1 MKLQPHTIIV
11 ALLPLLLAGACGGG
25 SRSLTTTAPV
35 PTQLRALQASL
46 APYSSLALAKKG
58 GYTAQI
64 TDCMSNGDE
73 GAMGL
78 HFGNP
83 ALIDSVPDAR
93 HPEVLIYEPGHNGEM
108 SLVGVEFV
116 VPFALVPKTG
126 KAPELFGQKFAPND
140 VFGLWGL
147 HVWTHRT
154 NPSGKFASWNPRVHC

>member
-1 MKLQPHTIIV
+1 MMLRRYTIATV
-11 ALLPLLLAGACGGG
+11 ALVAPLLAAACGGH
-25 SRSLTTTAPV
+25 RVRTAPV
-35 PTQLRALQASL
+35 PAQLQALHASL
-46 APYSSLALAKKG
+46 AAYSSLALARKG
-58 GYTAQI
+58 GYATQI

-83 ALIDSVPDAR
+83 TLIDGVPDAL

-116 VPFALVPKTG
+116 VPFDVVPKTG
-126 KAPELFGQKFAPND
+126 RAPELFGQKYSPND
-140 VFGLWGL
+140 VFGLWAL

-154 NPSGKFASWNPRVHC
+154 NPSGTFASWNPRVHC